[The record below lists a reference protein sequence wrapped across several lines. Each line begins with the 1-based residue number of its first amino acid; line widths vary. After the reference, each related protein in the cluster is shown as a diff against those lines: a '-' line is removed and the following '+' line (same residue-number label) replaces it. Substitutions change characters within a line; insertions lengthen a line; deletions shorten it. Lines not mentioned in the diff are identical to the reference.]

1 MSYETRQS
9 KNGAL
14 FASDRKMRQAAGVH
28 SLAKAVCRSTSSIAN
43 KEQSGHDSSK
53 ERERDGL
60 WNRRLQRKKRRN
72 LSRFSQVAETLR
84 RQADRWDRLGAC
96 FVNSRYPGGQASA
109 RLPSKW
115 TCRCG
120 TLSPAS
126 GPQLITTR

>member
-1 MSYETRQS
+1 
-9 KNGAL
+9 
-14 FASDRKMRQAAGVH
+14 MRQAAGVH

-96 FVNSRYPGGQASA
+96 FVNSRFTPAA
-109 RLPSKW
+109 RRAPVCPVNGHADAARFRPRRDRS
-115 TCRCG
+115 
-120 TLSPAS
+120 
-126 GPQLITTR
+126 

>member
-1 MSYETRQS
+1 
-9 KNGAL
+9 
-14 FASDRKMRQAAGVH
+14 MRQAAGVH

-96 FVNSRYPGGQASA
+96 FVNSRFTPAA
-109 RLPSKW
+109 RRDRKSTRLNSSH
-115 TCRCG
+115 RCI
-120 TLSPAS
+120 S
-126 GPQLITTR
+126 

>member
-1 MSYETRQS
+1 
-9 KNGAL
+9 
-14 FASDRKMRQAAGVH
+14 MRQAAGVH

-96 FVNSRYPGGQASA
+96 FVNSRFTPAA
-109 RLPSKW
+109 RRAPVCPVNGYADAARFRPRRGRS
-115 TCRCG
+115 
-120 TLSPAS
+120 
-126 GPQLITTR
+126 

>member
-1 MSYETRQS
+1 MKLVKVKTARFSQVIEKCGKPQVYTLWQKPS
-9 KNGAL
+9 A
-14 FASDRKMRQAAGVH
+14 DRHLQ
-28 SLAKAVCRSTSSIAN
+28 IAN